1 MFDIGFSELLLIAVV
16 ALVVI
21 GPERLPKVARTAGL
35 LFGRLQRYVAGM
47 RSEIERELR
56 LDEIKRVAEEA
67 RTNFEDV
74 SHSLQEGGQQ
84 VQEQLESVRQLTG
97 TTTPGAPHATKGTPA
112 VDGTHATKGTPAVDG
127 THATEGTPVVDGTH
141 AAEGAH
147 AVDGTHAVEG
157 AHAEAVAPDAIFSH
171 EAPIALE
178 NHPVQG
184 ELPLDAPTSSH

>member
-74 SHSLQEGGQQ
+74 SHSLQEGGKQ

-97 TTTPGAPHATKGTPA
+97 TTTPGAPHATEGTPA
-112 VDGTHATKGTPAVDG
+112 IEGTHAADGTHAVEGTPA
-127 THATEGTPVVDGTH
+127 
-141 AAEGAH
+141 AEE
-147 AVDGTHAVEG
+147 TRAVEG
-157 AHAEAVAPDAIFSH
+157 AHAEAVAPDAIFSP

>member
-74 SHSLQEGGQQ
+74 SHSLQEGGKQ

-97 TTTPGAPHATKGTPA
+97 TTTPGAPHATEGTPA
-112 VDGTHATKGTPAVDG
+112 I
-127 THATEGTPVVDGTH
+127 EGTH
-141 AAEGAH
+141 AA
-147 AVDGTHAVEG
+147 DGTHAVEG
-157 AHAEAVAPDAIFSH
+157 TPAAEETRAVEGAHTEAVAPDAIFSL

>member
-21 GPERLPKVARTAGL
+21 GPERLPKVARAAGL

-74 SHSLQEGGQQ
+74 SYSLQESGKQ
-84 VQEQLESVRQLTG
+84 VQEQLESARQPTG
-97 TTTPGAPHATKGTPA
+97 TTTPALRAPSAPHA
-112 VDGTHATKGTPAVDG
+112 V
-127 THATEGTPVVDGTH
+127 
-141 AAEGAH
+141 EGAH
-147 AVDGTHAVEG
+147 AVEEIPPADPTHAVEG
-157 AHAEAVAPDAIFSH
+157 VHAEAVAPDAIFSH
-171 EAPIALE
+171 EAPIALVT
-178 NHPVQG
+178 HPVQG